1 MSVACPHC
9 GKPTELLLPAPPDE
23 PIVPRRTIIWTVVT
37 VVVLG
42 AGLGGA
48 MLALRRTENWAAS
61 KKKHSAATTSTD
73 TDVPALPHG
82 PGAQAVQP
90 FGETCLGVSGIH
102 LEKTQGNSL
111 VYAIGT
117 ISNLTS
123 RQRFGVKVE
132 LDLLDGS
139 GQKIGT
145 ARDYQQ
151 VIEPNEK
158 WQFRALVMDSKAT
171 TAKIAS
177 IKEDQ

>member
-1 MSVACPHC
+1 MSGFLVAYT
-9 GKPTELLLPAPPDE
+9 GR
-23 PIVPRRTIIWTVVT
+23 V
-37 VVVLG
+37 
-42 AGLGGA
+42 
-48 MLALRRTENWAAS
+48 
-61 KKKHSAATTSTD
+61 ATTVERGRGKGGLLSHFWQFLTLHHF
-73 TDVPALPHG
+73 V
-82 PGAQAVQP
+82 AVQP
-90 FGETCLGVSGIH
+90 FGETGLGVSGIH